1 MGLFQISDS
10 IRRAKLRRATT
21 DRHLQSRRIEW
32 TSGNHIDRLGNGPGI
47 TSSLSSRTLC
57 DLCLPLKYL
66 LRKIELRVKRWKFL
80 SNSEIADG
88 LGRITLNRPDKRNAL
103 RRDFIEQLCAAVSG
117 PEIRRHVTR
126 AGHASR
132 RHCVLRRNGLES
144 NAGSSQS
151 SNGKREWQK
160 DSEVYC
166 DLLTE
171 LYSIEVPTVVALQG
185 PVLAGG
191 VGIVLACDIVIASDT
206 AFLML
211 PEPVRGITAAMVT
224 PLLIHRVGAGI
235 AGHLLLSGERMSA
248 QRGWQIGLCHDVVEA
263 NQLADRVESLTQSIL
278 TGSKSAL
285 SLTKLHLGRC
295 SNDALVKQIQYSVQV
310 SAEARESSDAREG
323 LAAFLE
329 KRKPAWQ
336 TS

>member
-1 MGLFQISDS
+1 METF
-10 IRRAKLRRATT
+10 
-21 DRHLQSRRIEW
+21 
-32 TSGNHIDRLGNGPGI
+32 
-47 TSSLSSRTLC
+47 
-57 DLCLPLKYL
+57 
-66 LRKIELRVKRWKFL
+66 VK
-80 SNSEIADG
+80 SEIKVG
-88 LGRITLNRPDKRNAL
+88 VGRITLNRPDKRNAL
-103 RRDFIEQLCAAVSG
+103 RRDFIEQLTAAVSEMKSDDTLRVLVMQAKG
-117 PEIRRHVTR
+117 TVFCAGMDLSQMQDR
-126 AGHASR
+126 A
-132 RHCVLRRNGLES
+132 
-144 NAGSSQS
+144 QS
-151 SNGKREWQK
+151 SNGKLEWQK

-248 QRGWQIGLCHDVVEA
+248 QRGWQTGLCHDVVEA
-263 NQLADRVESLTQSIL
+263 NQLTDRVESLTQSIL
-278 TGSKSAL
+278 SGSKSAL

-295 SNDALVKQIQYSVQV
+295 SNDTLVKQIQDSVQV

-329 KRKPAWQ
+329 KRKPTWQ
-336 TS
+336 SS